1 MARRPREKRGRRGE
15 ERRKGERQSGVRE
28 RARGGGRINVKSNKE
43 MWEEKVNT

>member
-28 RARGGGRINVKSNKE
+28 RAGGGRINVKSNKE